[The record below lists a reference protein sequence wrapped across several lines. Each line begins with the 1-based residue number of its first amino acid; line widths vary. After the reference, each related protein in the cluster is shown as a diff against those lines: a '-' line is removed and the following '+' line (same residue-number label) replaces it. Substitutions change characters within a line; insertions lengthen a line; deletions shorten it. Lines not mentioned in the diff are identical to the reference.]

1 MAMSEFARR
10 SASYS
15 QLLGA
20 MSEAIAR
27 GDEAAFDAAAWIL
40 EGELDS
46 PIRSGVRRVAG
57 ELQAAL
63 DQFGKSSRLVDL
75 AERDVPDARER
86 LAHVLKLTDE
96 AAHRTLDLV
105 EQSQPLADGL
115 ARRSEELLNQANR
128 HCSPEGLVDFLKT
141 TATTA
146 NDIRAR
152 LDEVLMTQGYQ
163 DITGQIIRG
172 VMKLVVELEGA
183 LAELI
188 QIGGLRP
195 LAGAASAPNGA
206 ILHGPIVP
214 GVQHIGP
221 IAAQTEVDALLSG
234 LGM

>member
-1 MAMSEFARR
+1 MSDFARR

-15 QLLGA
+15 QLIGA
-20 MSEAIAR
+20 MSEALAC
-27 GDEAAFDAAAWIL
+27 GDEAAFDAAAWTL
-40 EGELDS
+40 EGEHES
-46 PIRSGVRRVAG
+46 PIRTGVRRVAS

-75 AERDVPDARER
+75 AERDVPDARQR

-105 EQSQPLADGL
+105 EQAQPMADAL
-115 ARRSEELLNQANR
+115 ARRSEELLKLTDRERN
-128 HCSPEGLVDFLKT
+128 SETLVQFLKT

-163 DITGQIIRG
+163 DISGQIIRG
-172 VMKLVVELEGA
+172 VMKLVDELEGA

-195 LAGAASAPNGA
+195 SVGASAAPDA
-206 ILHGPIVP
+206 MTLQGPIVP
-214 GVQHIGP
+214 GVAHIAP
-221 IAAQTEVDALLSG
+221 VAAQTDVDALLSG

>member
-1 MAMSEFARR
+1 MDNFAHRA
-10 SASYS
+10 ASYGH
-15 QLLGA
+15 LLIA
-20 MSEAIAR
+20 MSEALAR
-27 GDEAAFDAAAWIL
+27 GDEAAFDAAAWTL
-40 EGELDS
+40 EAQHES

-75 AERDVPDARER
+75 AERDVPDARQR

-105 EQSQPLADGL
+105 EQSQPLADAL
-115 ARRSEELLNQANR
+115 ARRCEELLTQ
-128 HCSPEGLVDFLKT
+128 PEQERDPATLVEFLKSS
-141 TATTA
+141 ASTA

-163 DITGQIIRG
+163 DISGQIIRG
-172 VMKLVVELEGA
+172 VMKLVDELEGA

-188 QIGGLRP
+188 EIGGLRA
-195 LAGAASAPNGA
+195 LNGTGRVISGAT
-206 ILHGPIVP
+206 LQGPIVP
-214 GVQHIGP
+214 GVQHIAP
-221 IAAQTEVDALLSG
+221 VAAQTDVDALLSG

>member
-1 MAMSEFARR
+1 MSDFARR
-10 SASYS
+10 SASYG
-15 QLLGA
+15 QLLSA

-27 GDEAAFDAAAWIL
+27 GDEAAFDAAAWTL
-40 EGELDS
+40 EVEHES
-46 PIRSGVRRVAG
+46 PIRTGVRRVAG

-75 AERDVPDARER
+75 AERDVPDARQR

-115 ARRSEELLNQANR
+115 ARRSEELLSQAYRDCN
-128 HCSPEGLVDFLKT
+128 PEVLVDFLKT
-141 TATTA
+141 TASTA

-163 DITGQIIRG
+163 DISGQIIRG
-172 VMKLVVELEGA
+172 VMKLVDELEGA

-195 LAGAASAPNGA
+195 PAAAASVQDGS
-206 ILHGPIVP
+206 ILQGPIVP
-214 GVQHIGP
+214 GVRHIAP
-221 IAAQTEVDALLSG
+221 VAAQTDVDALLSG